1 MNNGQAAVGVYSESE
16 PAPATLG
23 AMAKATKPRSELV
36 LVAEALEEEIARME
50 VMSRSVRRIRLNS
63 EENLTHAAEQLNE
76 ALGLPERMAPRL
88 QALSAAM
95 ARLQERQT
103 EALEPLA
110 MFATAIQTRRR
121 RLEEHMSTFAALGK
135 AAGGVSADLEAGS
148 KDDVAIA
155 RAKTQMQ
162 EVADK
167 ARALFESAH
176 ADDFPEVAREAD
188 VLKQRMIDLRKR
200 LAQGK

>member
-1 MNNGQAAVGVYSESE
+1 
-16 PAPATLG
+16 
-23 AMAKATKPRSELV
+23 MAKATKPRSELV
-36 LVAEALEEEIARME
+36 LAAEALEEEIARME

-63 EENLTHAAEQLNE
+63 DENLVRAAEQLNE

-95 ARLQERQT
+95 AHMQQRQA

-121 RLEEHMSTFAALGK
+121 RLEEHMLTYATLGK
-135 AAGGVSADLEAGS
+135 AAGDVNTDLAAGQ

-155 RAKTQMQ
+155 RAKAQLQ
-162 EVADK
+162 EIADK
-167 ARALFESAH
+167 ARALFETAH

-188 VLKQRMIDLRKR
+188 VLKQRMTDLRKR
-200 LAQGK
+200 LA